1 MRTELPRQMVHLS
14 GLLFVIFAQFVGRE
28 AAISY
33 FSLIALFFFMYA
45 WYVRNQEKRLESFLG
60 RFESK
65 FRDFTMQF
73 ERKGANPF
81 TGALFFYVGC
91 TLAFVFFPFT
101 VASAACAMLSVGD
114 ALSTLIGKKFGKRK
128 IGSKTFEGSLACFL
142 GSLAA
147 GAFFVNPYLA
157 VAGAAAAALTELV
170 PRVDDNLTI
179 PLASGLVMFLV
190 TLV

>member
-1 MRTELPRQMVHLS
+1 MKFELRRQMLHLS
-14 GLLFVIFAQFVGRE
+14 GIVFVIFAQFVGRE
-28 AAISY
+28 AAIVY
-33 FSLIALFFFMYA
+33 FFLIAVFFFLYS
-45 WYVRNQEKRLESFLG
+45 WYIRREEKRLENFLG

-81 TGALFFYVGC
+81 TGALFFYTGC
-91 TLAFVFFPFT
+91 TLAFVFFPFP

-128 IGSKTFEGSLACFL
+128 IGNKTFEGSLACFL
-142 GSLAA
+142 GSLIA

-157 VAGAAAAALTELV
+157 VAGAVAAALAELV

-179 PLASGLVMFLV
+179 PLASGLVMFLI